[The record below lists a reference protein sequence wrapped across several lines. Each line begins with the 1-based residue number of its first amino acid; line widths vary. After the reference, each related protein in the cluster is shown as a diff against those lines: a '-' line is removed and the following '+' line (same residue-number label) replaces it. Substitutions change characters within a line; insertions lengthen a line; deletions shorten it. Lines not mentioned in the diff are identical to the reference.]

1 MDRLCTLRLLWYV
14 HPWLKGRISGI
25 FFPEVDF
32 QDLIRLRVL
41 INDEVWVFYRNFDRF
56 YSCFRN

>member
-1 MDRLCTLRLLWYV
+1 MDHLCTVRSVWSVDLQ
-14 HPWLKGRISGI
+14 LKDRISGI

-41 INDEVWVFYRNFDRF
+41 INDQVWVFYPNFDRF
-56 YSCFRN
+56 YSCFMN